1 MQGIEFI
8 SFNEDN
14 QPQKKVYEGDQIA
27 DLLLNEEEISKILT
41 ECMFG
46 KAKVNIIED
55 EKS

>member
-27 DLLLNEEEISKILT
+27 DLLLNEEEIGKILT

>member
-27 DLLLNEEEISKILT
+27 DLLL
-41 ECMFG
+41 
-46 KAKVNIIED
+46 IED
-55 EKS
+55 EKSWPFMNTLINSLHKV